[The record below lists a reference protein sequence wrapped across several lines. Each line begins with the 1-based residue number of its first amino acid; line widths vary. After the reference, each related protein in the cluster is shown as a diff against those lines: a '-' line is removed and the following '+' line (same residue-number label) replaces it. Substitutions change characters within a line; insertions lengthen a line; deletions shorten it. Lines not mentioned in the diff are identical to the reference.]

1 MSAPLDVYKEWLK
14 IPDKERPLN
23 YYQLLRVPKF
33 EPDVA
38 KIRDNYR
45 KMNAHVRKFA
55 SGEFQQQSQDL
66 LNELAKAMLCL
77 TDAQRK
83 TEYDASLGRQTT
95 AEAPRTLEQIL
106 VSRGI
111 VTPAQLDK
119 ARNYAKAVG
128 LEVRDALVQQKLAPG
143 DAVNQAYAESL
154 GLPYLDLEDLTL
166 DSGLLAQIPA
176 VMARAHSCAP
186 VMSDQDNLLL
196 ASPNL
201 IPPDVE
207 DDLRMRLGVRHVRTV
222 ICSPARINEVINKHY
237 SKDSAIQQI
246 HTARGGP
253 ALSGAQV
260 AALPASQQYVAPG
273 KPAPALTK
281 DEREEAK
288 KQQKMMTLLAFN
300 FSMMVAMILLM
311 GFVFK
316 RPDFTSM
323 AKGLLL
329 ALPIAGLVAWVVN
342 MKYRP

>member
-23 YYQLLRVPKF
+23 YYQLLRVQRF

-55 SGEFQQQSQDL
+55 AGEFQQQSQDL

-83 TEYDASLGRQTT
+83 NEYDASLGRKTSS
-95 AEAPRTLEQIL
+95 EAPRTLEEIL

-111 VTPAQLDK
+111 VAPAQLDK

-128 LEVRDALVQQKLAPG
+128 LEVRDALVQQKLAPA
-143 DAVNQAYAESL
+143 DAVNQAYAESM
-154 GLPYLDLEDLTL
+154 GLSYLDLEDLTI
-166 DSGLLAQIPA
+166 DAELLAQIPA
-176 VMARAHSCAP
+176 VMARAHSCVP
-186 VMSDQDNLLL
+186 VMSDGDNLML
-196 ASPNL
+196 ASPHL
-201 IPPDVE
+201 IPPELE
-207 DDLRMRLGVRHVRTV
+207 DELRLRLGLRHVRTV
-222 ICSPARINEVINKHY
+222 ICAPGRINDAIAKYY
-237 SKDSAIQQI
+237 SKDAAIQQI

-253 ALSGAQV
+253 ALSAAQM

-273 KPAPALTK
+273 KAAPALSQEQR
-281 DEREEAK
+281 DEAK
-288 KQQKMMTLLAFN
+288 KQQKMMTLVAFN
-300 FSMMVAMILLM
+300 FSLMVSMIFLM
-311 GFVFK
+311 AFVF
-316 RPDFTSM
+316 RTPDFKSM

-329 ALPIAGLVAWVVN
+329 ALPIAGAIAWVVN
-342 MKYRP
+342 KVYRP